1 MLKKYL
7 ALLCALCLLWAVG
20 CNAQEP
26 TPSGL
31 EGSNASLIVAGVD
44 ITQGNYVYIDAEKQ
58 RAELPLLAVLTQ
70 LGATVEWQD
79 ENEVKISTEQSF
91 ITFNKTHLA
100 FDLLY
105 TPQAVDPVRKVI
117 GNEFV
122 ADTATGAAALI
133 RELTGA
139 TVSINYE
146 TNTVTVR

>member
-7 ALLCALCLLWAVG
+7 ALLCALFLLCAAG
-20 CNAQEP
+20 CSAAEP
-26 TPSGL
+26 TPSG
-31 EGSNASLIVAGVD
+31 EGDAPTLMVAGVD
-44 ITQGNYVYIDAEKQ
+44 ITKGNYLRIDAEKQ

-79 ENEVKISTEQSF
+79 ENEVKISTDKSF
-91 ITFNKTHLA
+91 ITFNKTYMA
-100 FDLLY
+100 FGFPY

-146 TNTVTVR
+146 TNTVYVR